1 MCCWTHRHK
10 LQLKLKFIPDDTT
23 NESSH
28 CILWAYLTMWGNRG
42 KQMQLTAGL
51 IGLKTSFFSSGF
63 LGALSWRC
71 DGEPSDLDDAAYAK
85 TPKGK
90 QNKTGIHQEGKI
102 HFLIPLWSE
111 EQRWEGYQS
120 SAWEQDTS
128 FTGSLLH
135 FPWKTTQ
142 KNIAKL
148 WSLQVQLTS
157 DWGQTKLSHNCK
169 SMWLQILSHLHKGL
183 GPQVIET
190 A

>member
-1 MCCWTHRHK
+1 MYCWTHRHK
-10 LQLKLKFIPDDTT
+10 LQLKLKFTPDDTT

-28 CILWAYLTMWGNRG
+28 CILWAYLNMWGNRG

-71 DGEPSDLDDAAYAK
+71 DGEPSDLDDAACAK

-90 QNKTGIHQEGKI
+90 QNKTGIHQESKI

-128 FTGSLLH
+128 FTGSSLH
-135 FPWKTTQ
+135 FPRKTTQ

-157 DWGQTKLSHNCK
+157 DWSQTKLSHNCK

-183 GPQVIET
+183 GLQVTET

>member
-1 MCCWTHRHK
+1 
-10 LQLKLKFIPDDTT
+10 
-23 NESSH
+23 
-28 CILWAYLTMWGNRG
+28 MWGNRG

-71 DGEPSDLDDAAYAK
+71 DGEPSDLDDAACAK

-90 QNKTGIHQEGKI
+90 QNKTGIHQESKI

-128 FTGSLLH
+128 FTGSSLH
-135 FPWKTTQ
+135 FPRKTTQ

-157 DWGQTKLSHNCK
+157 DWSQTKLSTTVNQCGCK
-169 SMWLQILSHLHKGL
+169 YCLICTRDWVCRWLKLPSLTEARSRKACIGIQRALSQTH
-183 GPQVIET
+183 P
-190 A
+190 